1 MDRISCQ
8 KCDVVLPLVAI
19 ATPIEYTRNPLRV
32 FELDFEE
39 NLRIIRY
46 CVKYRKRVV
55 FPSTSEVYG
64 MCTDASFD
72 EDKSNLIVGPV
83 NKPRWIY
90 SVSKQLLDRV
100 IWAYGEKEGL
110 RFTLFRPFNWMGP
123 RLDSL
128 NAARIGSSR
137 AITQLILNLVEGTPI
152 AYRRRSAEALFYRYS
167 RWDRSIIP
175 HYCE

>member
-55 FPSTSEVYG
+55 FPSTSVTNTGFENI
-64 MCTDASFD
+64 F
-72 EDKSNLIVGPV
+72 
-83 NKPRWIY
+83 
-90 SVSKQLLDRV
+90 
-100 IWAYGEKEGL
+100 
-110 RFTLFRPFNWMGP
+110 
-123 RLDSL
+123 
-128 NAARIGSSR
+128 
-137 AITQLILNLVEGTPI
+137 AIHVDG
-152 AYRRRSAEALFYRYS
+152 
-167 RWDRSIIP
+167 
-175 HYCE
+175 